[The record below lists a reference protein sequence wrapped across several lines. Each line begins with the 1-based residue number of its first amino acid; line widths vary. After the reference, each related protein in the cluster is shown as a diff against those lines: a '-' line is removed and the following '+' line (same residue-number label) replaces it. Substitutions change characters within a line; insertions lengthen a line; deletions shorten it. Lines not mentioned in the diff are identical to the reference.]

1 MTAHIGIA
9 SPGLGGNQAM
19 NDCTILVTGGS
30 RGIGAAISESF
41 HATGYQV
48 VIAGR
53 TDTGLA
59 AALGE
64 RARFVATD
72 VRHPQALRAL
82 VRQAIE
88 WTGRLDVLVNNA
100 GLSAWRPL
108 VGIDEAFW
116 QDMVDTNL
124 KSVLFAC
131 QAAAPHLPRGGS
143 IINISSLAG
152 KRGSANN
159 SVYCATKFGVNGI
172 TQSLAKELGPLGIRV
187 NAVCPVYVSTA
198 GLQDVLRETHSPTG
212 GQDTAAYLAAFA
224 ATQSALGVL
233 PTAAQVAAT
242 CVFLAS
248 AAADAITGQCLNVDC
263 GVMPQ

>member
-1 MTAHIGIA
+1 MTER
-9 SPGLGGNQAM
+9 
-19 NDCTILVTGGS
+19 TILVTGGS
-30 RGIGAAISESF
+30 RGIGAAISEAF
-41 HATGYQV
+41 HTAGHLV

-59 AALGE
+59 ATMGQ
-64 RARFVATD
+64 RARFVAAD
-72 VRHPQALRAL
+72 VRNPQALRSL
-82 VRQAIE
+82 VRKALD

-100 GLSAWRPL
+100 GVSAWRPL
-108 VGIDEAFW
+108 AEIDEVFW
-116 QDMVDTNL
+116 QDMIDTNL

-187 NAVCPVYVSTA
+187 NAVCPVYVHTD
-198 GLQDVLRETHSPTG
+198 GLEEALGNVHSPTG
-212 GQDTAAYLAAFA
+212 GKDIPSYLSAFA

-233 PTAAQVAAT
+233 PTAAQVAET

-248 AAADAITGQCLNVDC
+248 SAADAITGQCLNVDC
-263 GVMPQ
+263 GAMPQ

>member
-1 MTAHIGIA
+1 MTER
-9 SPGLGGNQAM
+9 
-19 NDCTILVTGGS
+19 TILITGGS
-30 RGIGAAISESF
+30 HGIGAAISEAF
-41 HATGYQV
+41 HAAGQYV

-59 AALGE
+59 TALGQ
-64 RARFVATD
+64 RCRFISTD
-72 VRHPQALRAL
+72 VRHPRSLREL
-82 VRQAIE
+82 VRQVLD

-100 GLSAWRPL
+100 GFSAWRPL
-108 VGIDEAFW
+108 AKINEAFW

-187 NAVCPVYVSTA
+187 NAVCPVYVHTA
-198 GLQDVLRETHSPTG
+198 GLEEALSNVHSPTG
-212 GQDTAAYLAAFA
+212 GKDIPNYLAAFA
-224 ATQSALGVL
+224 VTQSALGVL
-233 PTAAQVAAT
+233 PTAVQVADT
-242 CVFLAS
+242 CVFLS
-248 AAADAITGQCLNVDC
+248 SSAADAITGQCLNVDC